1 MTLVFAQTR
10 VVGGRV
16 EGLPVSGRITSPFG
30 AVGDARLKDGTV
42 LHTTGHT
49 GVDIGA
55 PLGTEVKAPAAGRVV
70 DTFSLAIPSAA
81 PWIADWKRIYGNSVI
96 VEHAGAYYTLYAHL
110 SALKVREGQAVVAGE
125 VLGLVGSTG
134 LSTGPHLHWGVG
146 GPGNR
151 YVQRDKG
158 LLDALTLIGTPAKE
172 PAKPK
177 EDSMAAQQGQYVVKA
192 GDTFDSLLV
201 RFAHIDPLDLVAW
214 NGWTDTPVLKAGD
227 VVWTAKPPAG
237 SSSGSS
243 PEAPKQEP
251 HTTDK
256 GAEVEELVDE
266 IAEDFLRLS
275 AKLQRLRI
283 KAAAL

>member
-55 PLGTEVKAPAAGRVV
+55 PLGTEVKAPAAGKVV

-81 PWIADWKRIYGNSVI
+81 TWIADWKRIYGNSVI
-96 VEHAGAYYTLYAHL
+96 VEHAGGYFTLYAHL

-177 EDSMAAQQGQYVVKA
+177 EATVALTPDQQYIVDQIRATPDLTEAQ
-192 GDTFDSLLV
+192 V
-201 RFAHIDPLDLVAW
+201 RDALATVGLTAMP
-214 NGWTDTPVLKAGD
+214 GEEQPQTPAQPS
-227 VVWTAKPPAG
+227 PP
-237 SSSGSS
+237 
-243 PEAPKQEP
+243 
-251 HTTDK
+251 TTDK
-256 GAEVEELVDE
+256 VAELEELVDE
-266 IAEDFLRLS
+266 LAEDFLRIS
-275 AKLQRLRI
+275 AKVQRLRI

>member
-10 VVGGRV
+10 VAGGRV

-30 AVGDARLKDGTV
+30 AVGDAKLKDGTV

-55 PLGTEVKAPAAGRVV
+55 LLGTEVKAPAAGKVV

-81 PWIADWKRIYGNSVI
+81 DWIANWKRIYGNSVI
-96 VEHAGAYYTLYAHL
+96 LEHAGGYYTLYAHL
-110 SALKVREGQAVVAGE
+110 SALKVREGQTAVAGD

-158 LLDALTLIGTPAKE
+158 LLDALTLIAAPTKE

-177 EDSMAAQQGQYVVKA
+177 EATVAALTPDQQYVVDQIRATPGLTAAQVKA
-192 GDTFDSLLV
+192 ALATVGLS
-201 RFAHIDPLDLVAW
+201 AMPGEDPSKPAP
-214 NGWTDTPVLKAGD
+214 NPTP
-227 VVWTAKPPAG
+227 KPP
-237 SSSGSS
+237 
-243 PEAPKQEP
+243 
-251 HTTDK
+251 TTDK
-256 GAEVEELVDE
+256 VAEVEELTDE

-275 AKLQRLRI
+275 AKVQRLRI
-283 KAAAL
+283 KVAAL

>member
-10 VVGGRV
+10 VAGGRV

-55 PLGTEVKAPAAGRVV
+55 LLGTEVRAPAAGKVV

-81 PWIADWKRIYGNSVI
+81 DWIANWKSIYGNSVI
-96 VEHAGAYYTLYAHL
+96 LEHAGGYYTLYAHL
-110 SALKVREGQAVVAGE
+110 SALKVREGQAVVAGD

-146 GPGNR
+146 APGNR

-158 LLDALTLIGTPAKE
+158 LLDALTLIGAPTKE

-177 EDSMAAQQGQYVVKA
+177 EATVALTADQQYVVDQIKA
-192 GDTFDSLLV
+192 TPNL
-201 RFAHIDPLDLVAW
+201 
-214 NGWTDTPVLKAGD
+214 TDAQIREALATVGL
-227 VVWTAKPPAG
+227 TAMPGEEQPQAPAPPKPPA
-237 SSSGSS
+237 
-243 PEAPKQEP
+243 
-251 HTTDK
+251 TDK
-256 GAEVEELVDE
+256 VAEVEELVDE
-266 IAEDFLRLS
+266 VAEDFLRLS
-275 AKLQRLRI
+275 AKVQRLRV
-283 KAAAL
+283 KVAAL

>member
-1 MTLVFAQTR
+1 MTLVFAQTK
-10 VVGGRV
+10 VAGGRV

-55 PLGTEVKAPAAGRVV
+55 PLGTEVRAPAAGKVV

-81 PWIADWKRIYGNSVI
+81 DWIADWKRIYGNSVI
-96 VEHAGAYYTLYAHL
+96 LEHAGGYYTLYAHL

-146 GPGNR
+146 APGNR

-158 LLDALTLIGTPAKE
+158 LLDALTLIGAAAKE

-177 EDSMAAQQGQYVVKA
+177 EDSMPSNPSQYVVKA

-201 RFAHIDPLDLVAW
+201 RFAHINPLDLVAW

-227 VVWTAKPPAG
+227 VVWVAPPTGPG
-237 SSSGSS
+237 SAPSSEEPKS
-243 PEAPKQEP
+243 APP
-251 HTTDK
+251 TTGK
-256 GAEVEELVDE
+256 VAEVEELTDE

-275 AKLQRLRI
+275 AKVQRLRI
-283 KAAAL
+283 KVAAL